1 MLDRVTPT
9 SSGMQMQPPI
19 PSSPFAVRGGTIRA
33 AALAARRAHQFR
45 QKQQDH
51 AAVAASGVKFLRLQ
65 DDDGASDA
73 FRAPSPVHTLDSGAS
88 RPPPLHVKKN
98 LNLRLDFAGVKS
110 PGLPLMMMQAPQ
122 AGALPPAPPLNVE
135 QSSQASSALLKR
147 SSQGTVSSPGIAQT
161 SERRR
166 SSYFT
171 TPASDTRQ
179 RRKSSVT
186 LSMSSPEA
194 AEFHVVAQDG
204 PAELGRRTKRI
215 KKLGRGA
222 GGVVYLGVYVPALT
236 LVAVKDVTVY
246 KDADRR
252 MVQQELHALHD
263 NVAPLGR
270 LADAANGSSQDD
282 HCPFLM
288 GFYGAYLRPSK
299 GAVSIVAEFMELGSM
314 QDLLDAQRTIS
325 EDVLLHAAFC
335 CLSALDHMH
344 ARRYGS
350 CHTQV

>member
-1 MLDRVTPT
+1 MLDSVTP
-9 SSGMQMQPPI
+9 SASGMPIQPSIPI
-19 PSSPFAVRGGTIRA
+19 TPFAVRGGTIRA

-45 QKQQDH
+45 QKQLDH

-65 DDDGASDA
+65 GDDGVSDA
-73 FRAPSPVHTLDSGAS
+73 FRAPSPVHTFDSGVT

-98 LNLRLDFAGVKS
+98 LNLHLDLGGVK
-110 PGLPLMMMQAPQ
+110 PPDLPLMMQAPQ
-122 AGALPPAPPLNVE
+122 ARVPPPVPSLPAE
-135 QSSQASSALLKR
+135 HSSDTSYKQPKR
-147 SSQGTVSSPGIAQT
+147 SSQVGVSYPDNVQA

-166 SSYFT
+166 SSNFMV
-171 TPASDTRQ
+171 PISDTRQ

-222 GGVVYLGVYVPALT
+222 GGVVYLGVYVPALK

-246 KDADRR
+246 KDAERR
-252 MVQQELHALHD
+252 MVQHELHALHD

-270 LADAANGSSQDD
+270 STDGVNGSPTDE

-314 QDLLDAQRTIS
+314 QDLLDGQRTIS
-325 EDVLLHAAFC
+325 EDVLRHAAFC
-335 CLSALDHMH
+335 CLTALDHMH
-344 ARRYGS
+344 TRRYGS
-350 CHTQV
+350 CHIQV